1 MMAPFKLAN
10 KQEAS
15 WAQSWLVRQ
24 IADGRF
30 PRLRPE
36 AATMLTGFDEIK
48 RFVDRYVVEID
59 DRQRL
64 QKALSARRSRE
75 QAKKLPKYSRKVT
88 TELERE
94 AREILL
100 KVAEHRGITT
110 SELIR
115 STFESEYMKLD

>member
-1 MMAPFKLAN
+1 MAPFNLSN
-10 KQEAS
+10 RQEGS
-15 WAQSWLVRQ
+15 WAKSWLVRQ
-24 IADGRF
+24 ITDGRF
-30 PRLRPE
+30 PGLRPE
-36 AATMLTGFDEIK
+36 AATTLAGLDEIK
-48 RFVDRYVVEID
+48 RFVDRYVIEID

-75 QAKKLPKYSRKVT
+75 QAKKLPKYARKVT

-115 STFESEYMKLD
+115 STFESEYLKLD